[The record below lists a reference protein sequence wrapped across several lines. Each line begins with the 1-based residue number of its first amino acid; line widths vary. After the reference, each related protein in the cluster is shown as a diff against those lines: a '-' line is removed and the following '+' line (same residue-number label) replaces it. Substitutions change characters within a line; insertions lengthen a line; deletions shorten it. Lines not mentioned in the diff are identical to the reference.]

1 MKIYVGITDGGWFNQ
16 LREANAPEVN
26 FWHPGGDAFKAL
38 QPNEMFLFKLHKKE
52 GGKIC
57 GGGFFVRSS
66 DLRVRVSP
74 LIRKRYN
81 NGMNYYLLEG
91 HPITVPEQE
100 ENQLDRDILAWH
112 NDKVFAA

>member
-1 MKIYVGITDGGWFNQ
+1 MTV
-16 LREANAPEVN
+16 NA
-26 FWHPGGDAFKAL
+26 D
-38 QPNEMFLFKLHKKE
+38 
-52 GGKIC
+52 
-57 GGGFFVRSS
+57 

-100 ENQLDRDILAWH
+100 ENRPDREILAWH